1 MDTTWLARLPHRTFA
16 DINAGSLKLEQI
28 ETPVRKGVDVH
39 GECNGTCRTVE
50 LPIPDNAMQMTLF
63 HLVQDQEARV
73 RASTATGYYCVL
85 LRQQQQEQY
94 NSFHAVG
101 RVLLHTPCMRV
112 LCPDLLSI
120 QGKRVHKCDVCS
132 VLSKQPNDASANGH
146 TSIHTP
152 APKTHR
158 PANVWMCD
166 VRVTSTCLP
175 HNIGTI
181 NSYFFTMDTAPLK

>member
-101 RVLLHTPCMRV
+101 RRQFTFN
-112 LCPDLLSI
+112 
-120 QGKRVHKCDVCS
+120 S
-132 VLSKQPNDASANGH
+132 VSN
-146 TSIHTP
+146 TRCTT
-152 APKTHR
+152 THPVYACFMSR
-158 PANVWMCD
+158 PSQHPRQA
-166 VRVTSTCLP
+166 RS
-175 HNIGTI
+175 
-181 NSYFFTMDTAPLK
+181 